1 MRYLRKF
8 NESIDN
14 DQLTDLCDMC
24 LAYLMDDGYEYNIKD
39 FSWLNTKVIYFDN
52 KQIEN
57 KSKYWPYKNE
67 NFFKWVDIKDHF
79 IPFLEM
85 LSKDYKIREV
95 SMDVLREYEKGTNV
109 EQKTFMERT
118 GSVNTLTKDRLD
130 DNTEIKVISV
140 VIDEKPKPRKGFV
153 GKIKDYLK
161 L

>member
-1 MRYLRKF
+1 MKYLREF

-14 DQLTDLCDMC
+14 DHLTDLCDMC
-24 LAYLMDDGYEYNIKD
+24 LAYLMDDGYEYYIKG
-39 FSWLNTKVIYFDN
+39 FSWLHTRVVYFDN

-57 KSKYWPYKNE
+57 KSKYWPYRNE
-67 NFFKWVDIKDHF
+67 NIFKWVDIKDHF

-109 EQKTFMERT
+109 EQKTFMELT
-118 GSVNTLTKDRLD
+118 GSVNTLIKDRLD